1 MSTQVDNTRDG
12 TTPCRCAAL
21 ENDTRATRRCL
32 DTRHARNGLERFG
45 CLVDNVCM
53 RDWEIRQVLRAQ
65 LARRYASTDPGTLII
80 DELPICRHA
89 ARADLAVING
99 SLSGYE
105 IKSDRDTLKRL
116 ERQKDAYSRVFE
128 YVTVV
133 AAATHID
140 RLLQLVP
147 TWWGIS
153 AVVLSEGDV
162 CFRQLRPPR
171 GNPEQCPLAICQ
183 FLWRGEALD
192 ILEAR
197 GLASR
202 MSRQP
207 RRRLW
212 EKIAEAVPL
221 EELRQVVAAKLKARG
236 RWRAAASRT

>member
-1 MSTQVDNTRDG
+1 
-12 TTPCRCAAL
+12 
-21 ENDTRATRRCL
+21 
-32 DTRHARNGLERFG
+32 
-45 CLVDNVCM
+45 LVDNLSM

-171 GNPEQCPLAICQ
+171 GNPEQCPLSICQ
-183 FLWRGEALD
+183 LLWRSEALH
-192 ILEAR
+192 ILKTR
-197 GLASR
+197 GLAFK
-202 MSRQP
+202 MSSHP

-212 EKIAEAVPL
+212 ERIVEEVPL
-221 EELRQVVAAKLKARG
+221 NELRQIVAAKLKARG
-236 RWRAAASRT
+236 HWRAGPSQT